1 MCISDWSS
9 DVCSSD
15 LTLIHEDMKKFFDG
29 YPSKSHPM
37 GQLAALVCSLSTF
50 YPESLDSDM
59 SEEEIDQTI
68 IKLLAKMP
76 TIVSWIFKKS
86 MGHPYM
92 YPKNSL
98 DYVSNFPYMKFG
110 PLTEE
115 YDVDQVVV
123 SAMHQLMILN
133 AYHEKTCSP
142 TTVPIVL
149 YSNPNSY

>member
-76 TIVSWIFKKS
+76 TIVSWIFKIGRAS
-86 MGHPYM
+86 CRERVCQ
-92 YPKNSL
+92 
-98 DYVSNFPYMKFG
+98 YV
-110 PLTEE
+110 
-115 YDVDQVVV
+115 
-123 SAMHQLMILN
+123 
-133 AYHEKTCSP
+133 
-142 TTVPIVL
+142 
-149 YSNPNSY
+149 